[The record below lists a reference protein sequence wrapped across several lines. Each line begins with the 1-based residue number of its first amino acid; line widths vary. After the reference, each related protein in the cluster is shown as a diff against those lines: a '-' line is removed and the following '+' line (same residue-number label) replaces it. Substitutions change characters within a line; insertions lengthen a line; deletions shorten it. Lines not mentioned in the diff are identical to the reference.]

1 MNKWTPSVEEK
12 MFLSVQKP
20 RAESPTTSLLS
31 MKSNQSMGYPPD
43 FSQEPLPDDNK
54 EVESLDSEDALKI
67 THNLLDRRSET
78 LLTVQQDIKAKLKHK
93 YQHISEGIGH
103 HGNQS
108 LFKDIYTELY
118 ITEGGSGGLN
128 NEHEVRQMEMAS
140 KKQTTQETPIKCND
154 IFKPLPGQGKPI
166 RTVLTKGIAGIG
178 KTVSVQKVI
187 LDWAEGKANQ
197 DVHFMF
203 PLPFRD
209 LNLKKDQYSLMQ
221 LLSHYFS
228 ELKEIDS
235 IEDGETKTVFIF
247 DGLDECRLPLD
258 FKNKEK
264 CCDVTKPTSV
274 DVLLTNLIK
283 GNLLPSAHLWITTRP
298 AAANQI
304 PPDCIDRVTEVRGFN
319 DPQKEEYFRKK
330 ITDQNLAN
338 EIIKNM
344 KTSRSLHIMCHM
356 PVFCWISATVLE
368 MILKE
373 AWKDEVPKT
382 LTQMYSHFILI
393 QIIVKNRKYNK
404 ATETNPKELSQ
415 SDKEMILKLA
425 KLAFQQLQKG
435 NLIFYEED
443 LRECGLEVTEA
454 SEYSALCTEIFKEES
469 GLDQEKV
476 YSFVHLSIQEFLAAV
491 HALESCLDKKE
502 NVFSPTSDDEEK
514 ESIQLSDLHKSAVDQ
529 ALKSKNGHL
538 DLFLR
543 FLLGLSLESN
553 QNLLRGLLTQTGS
566 TTKSHK
572 KTVERTVRYLSDKI
586 VEESSPERIIN
597 LFHCLNELGSN
608 SLVEDMQT
616 SLRSGTLSA
625 TRLEPDQCS
634 ALAYLLLM
642 SEEVL
647 EEFDLKTYNTSEEGY
662 QRLLP
667 VVKTCK
673 RALLDGCELTY
684 KSCETLAS
692 ALQTPNSPLREL
704 DLSYNDLGDRGL
716 ELLCVGLTS
725 PLCNIQTL
733 VLHGCKLTYE
743 SCETLASALQTPNS
757 PLRELDLSYNDL
769 GDRGVE
775 LLCVGLTSPLCNIQT
790 LVLGQCGLTEG
801 CCSDLASVLS
811 SPNSQLKQL
820 ELRDN
825 DLQDS
830 GVTLL
835 SAGLEDPDCKLH
847 TLGLSGCLVT
857 EEGCAALSSALR
869 SNPSHLKELDLS
881 YNHPGD
887 SAGGLLSA
895 ALVDP
900 TYKLMKLNVD
910 HGGECWLKSGLRKY
924 ACHLT
929 LDPNTANPNLILSE
943 GNRKVTWVKEEQ
955 HYEDHPDRFDYHPQ
969 VLCKEGLSGCRYYWE
984 VERDG
989 DVAYIGVV
997 YKGLKRKGDE
1007 DDSRI
1012 GSNRESWCLVC
1023 SYSGST
1029 FFHAGVSRRSIP
1041 RPDSNR
1047 VGVYLDWPAGTLTFY
1062 SVSSSGTLTHLYTRH
1077 TTFTEPLYPGFKV
1090 YSSSVTLCQI
1100 DDQHIQRDHG
1110 GESWIKPGPED
1121 TRDHGGECWIKS
1133 GPEDTRDHGGECCV
1147 KPGPEK
1153 LIPQS
1158 CKTCDHVEDSTHWLQ
1173 IEPLTSTVQGVTMFR
1188 HRTPKGNYEC
1198 TVSGLRWLCERDVI
1212 LKYHFRN
1219 WDPYTQLLK
1228 DMQYTQGGPL
1238 LDITMELGELEEVH
1252 LPHFVCLG
1260 TNPSLRNEMKILHVE
1275 EHGVSLEEVHEVTR
1289 FHAKILHPKFSAI
1302 SLILRL
1308 LSWNVD
1314 VHCELMLYLTVMK
1327 ETLISRLYLFPW
1339 NPGQIQA
1346 VEQQESKFQGSK
1358 RFPITRPEQSFKL
1371 YSSIRLNIPCSTS
1384 INPQF
1389 TLPKQSLSLQ
1399 KIHFIQ
1405 RDTTPSFFKAVVKM
1419 TGIDIEMELF
1429 SDDEMTVWKENVPK
1443 DEYITDTHSTSAVSG
1458 AGRPAE
1464 SSLTGSA
1471 EHQLLSVR
1479 AEFVKRVSGPVLNE
1493 LLDRLLQHTV
1503 INQEDMES
1511 VKVIAERAEKA
1522 RDIIDMVLRK
1532 GTESCSRMMNLLGEL
1547 DPYLCSQLQIN
1558 SVGLPS

>member
-1 MNKWTPSVEEK
+1 MTQDTSSK
-12 MFLSVQKP
+12 SVQKP

-31 MKSNQSMGYPPD
+31 MKSDQPPA
-43 FSQEPLPDDNK
+43 FSQEPFPDDNK
-54 EVESLDSEDALKI
+54 EVESLDSEDPLKI
-67 THNLLDRRSET
+67 PHNLLDRRSQT

-103 HGNQS
+103 YGNQS
-108 LFKDIYTELY
+108 LLKDIYTELY

-128 NEHEVRQMEMAS
+128 NKHEVRQIEMAS
-140 KKQTTQETPIKCND
+140 KKQTTQKTPIKCND
-154 IFKPLPGQGKPI
+154 IFKPLPGQDKPI

-187 LDWAEGKANQ
+187 LDWAEGKENK

-221 LLSHYFS
+221 LLSHYFP

-235 IEDGETKTVFIF
+235 IEDGETKIVFIF

-258 FKNKEK
+258 FKNNEK

-274 DVLLTNLIK
+274 DVLLTNLIE
-283 GNLLPSAHLWITTRP
+283 GNLLPSALLWITSRP
-298 AAANQI
+298 AATNQI
-304 PPDCIDRVTEVRGFN
+304 PPECVDQVTEVRGFN

-330 ITDQNLAN
+330 IPDQNLAN
-338 EIIKNM
+338 DIIKHM

-373 AWKDEVPKT
+373 AEKDEVPKT
-382 LTQMYSHFILI
+382 LTQMYSHFMLI
-393 QIIVKNRKYNK
+393 QTIVKNKKYNK
-404 ATETNPKELSQ
+404 ATETNPKDLSQ

-443 LRECGLEVTEA
+443 LRECGLDVTEA
-454 SEYSALCTEIFKEES
+454 SVYSALCTEIFKEES
-469 GLDQEKV
+469 GLYQEKV

-502 NVFSPTSDDEEK
+502 NVFSPNNDDGDDYDADDYEYYDDFEDYDD
-514 ESIQLSDLHKSAVDQ
+514 ESIQLSDLLRSAVYQ
-529 ALKSKNGHL
+529 ALKSENGHL

-553 QNLLRGLLTQTGS
+553 QNLLRCLLTQTGC
-566 TTKSHK
+566 TTETNE
-572 KTVERTVRYLSDKI
+572 KTVKRTVGYLSYKI
-586 VEESSPERIIN
+586 KRESSPERIIN
-597 LFHCLNELGSN
+597 LFHCLNELCAN

-616 SLRSGTLSA
+616 SLRSGTLSE

-647 EEFDLKTYNTSEEGY
+647 EEFDLKPYNTSEEGY

-673 RALLDGCELTY
+673 RALLDGCKLTY

-692 ALQTPNSPLREL
+692 ALQTPNSPLRDL
-704 DLSYNDLGDRGL
+704 NLSYNDLR
-716 ELLCVGLTS
+716 
-725 PLCNIQTL
+725 
-733 VLHGCKLTYE
+733 
-743 SCETLASALQTPNS
+743 
-757 PLRELDLSYNDL
+757 
-769 GDRGVE
+769 DRGVE

-847 TLGLSGCLVT
+847 TLGLSGCLLT

-869 SNPSHLKELDLS
+869 LNPSHLKELDLS

-910 HGGECWLKSGLRKY
+910 HGGECRLKSGLRKY
-924 ACHLT
+924 ACYLT
-929 LDPNTANPNLILSE
+929 PDPNTVNPNLILSE
-943 GNRKVTWVKEEQ
+943 RNRKVTRVKEEQ
-955 HYEDHPDRFDYHPQ
+955 HYEDHPDRLDCLYQ
-969 VLCKEGLSGCRYYWE
+969 VLCREGLSGSRYYWE

-989 DVAYIGVV
+989 YWADIGVV
-997 YKGLKRKGDE
+997 YKGMKRKGRE
-1007 DDSRI
+1007 DDSWI
-1012 GSNRESWCLVC
+1012 GANRKSWCLVC
-1023 SYSGST
+1023 SDGLYS
-1029 FFHAGVSRRSIP
+1029 FFHVGVSRIISGP
-1041 RPDSNR
+1041 VSNR
-1047 VGVYLDWPAGTLTFY
+1047 VGVYLDWPAGTLSFY
-1062 SVSSSGTLTHLYTRH
+1062 SVSSSGTLTHLHTEH
-1077 TTFTEPLYPGFKV
+1077 TTFTEPLYPGFRF

-1110 GESWIKPGPED
+1110 GESWIKPGP
-1121 TRDHGGECWIKS
+1121 GKW
-1133 GPEDTRDHGGECCV
+1133 
-1147 KPGPEK
+1147 
-1153 LIPQS
+1153 IPQS

-1173 IEPLTSTVQGVTMFR
+1173 IEPLTSTVQGVKMFR
-1188 HRTPKGNYEC
+1188 HRTPKGSYEC

-1219 WDPYTQLLK
+1219 WEPYSQLLK
-1228 DMQYTQGGPL
+1228 VMQYTQGGPL

-1289 FHAKILHPKFSAI
+1289 FHAKILHPKFSVI
-1302 SLILRL
+1302 SVIL
-1308 LSWNVD
+1308 SYIYPWNVD
-1314 VHCELMLYLTVMK
+1314 VHCDVVLYMAVKRSTV
-1327 ETLISRLYLFPW
+1327 ISRLYLLLRNSSQKEAVREQEKNQVSKGFSEFVLSSPNGPLKLNSLFAFK
-1339 NPGQIQA
+1339 NPH
-1346 VEQQESKFQGSK
+1346 
-1358 RFPITRPEQSFKL
+1358 
-1371 YSSIRLNIPCSTS
+1371 STS
-1384 INPQF
+1384 INPEKIQL
-1389 TLPKQSLSLQ
+1389 LPA
-1399 KIHFIQ
+1399 
-1405 RDTTPSFFKAVVKM
+1405 DTTPSCCQM
-1419 TGIDIEMELF
+1419 IMGNTGVDIEMELIGE
-1429 SDDEMTVWKENVPK
+1429 DERTVWKSVVSK
-1443 DEYITDTHSTSAVSG
+1443 DLYSKDSHPTTLTLIG
-1458 AGRPAE
+1458 IPAE
-1464 SSLTGSA
+1464 EFLQNHRAILIQGVKNPMPIADVLRSKRMIGDEEYSRIKA
-1471 EHQLLSVR
+1471 ETTEQDR
-1479 AEFVKRVSGPVLNE
+1479 MRE
-1493 LLDRLLQHTV
+1493 LLRSVLPKGPEVTGACLKALIEHEHHLV
-1503 INQEDMES
+1503 KYLSES
-1511 VKVIAERAEKA
+1511 S
-1522 RDIIDMVLRK
+1522 
-1532 GTESCSRMMNLLGEL
+1532 T
-1547 DPYLCSQLQIN
+1547 
-1558 SVGLPS
+1558 

>member
-1 MNKWTPSVEEK
+1 MTQDTSSKS
-12 MFLSVQKP
+12 SQKP

-31 MKSNQSMGYPPD
+31 MKSDQPPA

-54 EVESLDSEDALKI
+54 EVESLDNEDALKI
-67 THNLLDRRSET
+67 THILLDRRSQT

-118 ITEGGSGGLN
+118 ITEGGSGGVS
-128 NEHEVRQMEMAS
+128 NEHEVRQIEMAS

-154 IFKPLPGQGKPI
+154 IFKPLPGQDKPI

-197 DVHFMF
+197 DVNFMF

-221 LLSHYFS
+221 LLSHYFP

-258 FKNKEK
+258 FKNNKK
-264 CCDVTKPTSV
+264 CCDVRKPTSV
-274 DVLLTNLIK
+274 DVLLTNLIEK
-283 GNLLPSAHLWITTRP
+283 NLLPSALLWITSRP

-304 PPDCIDRVTEVRGFN
+304 PPECVDQVSELRGFN

-330 ITDQNLAN
+330 ITDQNMAN
-338 EIIKNM
+338 EIIKHM
-344 KTSRSLHIMCHM
+344 KKSRILHIMCHI

-368 MILKE
+368 MMLKVAE
-373 AWKDEVPKT
+373 KDEVPKT
-382 LTQMYSHFILI
+382 LTQIYSHFILI

-415 SDKEMILKLA
+415 SDKAMILKLA

-443 LRECGLEVTEA
+443 LRECGLDVTEA

-469 GLDQEKV
+469 GLYQEKV

-491 HALESCLDKKE
+491 HALESYVLKSDVLKSDVLKSDVLKSDVLKSDVLKSDK
-502 NVFSPTSDDEEK
+502 
-514 ESIQLSDLHKSAVDQ
+514 LSDLHRTAVDQ
-529 ALKSKNGHL
+529 ALKSENGHL

-566 TTKSHK
+566 TTQNN
-572 KTVERTVRYLSDKI
+572 EETVRYLSDKI
-586 VEESSPERIIN
+586 EEESSPERIIN
-597 LFHCLNELGSN
+597 LFHCLNELGAN

-616 SLRSGTLSA
+616 SLRSGTLSE
-625 TRLEPDQCS
+625 TELKPNQCS

-647 EEFDLKTYNTSEEGY
+647 EEFDLKTYNTSKEGY
-662 QRLLP
+662 QKLLP

-673 RALLDGCELTY
+673 RALLDRCELTC
-684 KSCETLAS
+684 KFCETL
-692 ALQTPNSPLREL
+692 T
-704 DLSYNDLGDRGL
+704 
-716 ELLCVGLTS
+716 
-725 PLCNIQTL
+725 
-733 VLHGCKLTYE
+733 
-743 SCETLASALQTPNS
+743 SALQTPNS

-801 CCSDLASVLS
+801 CCSDLASILS

-847 TLGLSGCLVT
+847 TLGLDGCNLTYESCETLASALQTPNSPLRELDLSNNDLEDRGVELLCVGLTSPYCKLHTLGLDGCKLTYESCETLASALQTPNSPLGELDLSNNDLEDRGVELLCVGLTSPFRNIQTLVLSGCLVT

-910 HGGECWLKSGLRKY
+910 HGGECRLKSGLRKY

-943 GNRKVTWVKEEQ
+943 GNRKVTLLVEKQ
-955 HYEDHPDRFDYHPQ
+955 HYEDHPDRFDIHPD
-969 VLCKEGLSGCRYYWE
+969 VVCREGLSGCRYYWE
-984 VERDG
+984 VECDG
-989 DVAYIGVV
+989 PGANIGVV
-997 YKGLKRKGDE
+997 YKGMKRKGGG
-1007 DDSRI
+1007 DDSLGI
-1012 GSNRESWCLVC
+1012 
-1023 SYSGST
+1023 T
-1029 FFHAGVSRRSIP
+1029 P
-1041 RPDSNR
+1041 P
-1047 VGVYLDWPAGTLTFY
+1047 
-1062 SVSSSGTLTHLYTRH
+1062 
-1077 TTFTEPLYPGFKV
+1077 
-1090 YSSSVTLCQI
+1090 
-1100 DDQHIQRDHG
+1100 
-1110 GESWIKPGPED
+1110 
-1121 TRDHGGECWIKS
+1121 
-1133 GPEDTRDHGGECCV
+1133 
-1147 KPGPEK
+1147 
-1153 LIPQS
+1153 PQ
-1158 CKTCDHVEDSTHWLQ
+1158 
-1173 IEPLTSTVQGVTMFR
+1173 
-1188 HRTPKGNYEC
+1188 
-1198 TVSGLRWLCERDVI
+1198 
-1212 LKYHFRN
+1212 
-1219 WDPYTQLLK
+1219 
-1228 DMQYTQGGPL
+1228 
-1238 LDITMELGELEEVH
+1238 
-1252 LPHFVCLG
+1252 
-1260 TNPSLRNEMKILHVE
+1260 
-1275 EHGVSLEEVHEVTR
+1275 
-1289 FHAKILHPKFSAI
+1289 
-1302 SLILRL
+1302 
-1308 LSWNVD
+1308 
-1314 VHCELMLYLTVMK
+1314 
-1327 ETLISRLYLFPW
+1327 
-1339 NPGQIQA
+1339 
-1346 VEQQESKFQGSK
+1346 
-1358 RFPITRPEQSFKL
+1358 
-1371 YSSIRLNIPCSTS
+1371 
-1384 INPQF
+1384 
-1389 TLPKQSLSLQ
+1389 
-1399 KIHFIQ
+1399 
-1405 RDTTPSFFKAVVKM
+1405 
-1419 TGIDIEMELF
+1419 
-1429 SDDEMTVWKENVPK
+1429 
-1443 DEYITDTHSTSAVSG
+1443 
-1458 AGRPAE
+1458 
-1464 SSLTGSA
+1464 
-1471 EHQLLSVR
+1471 
-1479 AEFVKRVSGPVLNE
+1479 
-1493 LLDRLLQHTV
+1493 
-1503 INQEDMES
+1503 
-1511 VKVIAERAEKA
+1511 
-1522 RDIIDMVLRK
+1522 
-1532 GTESCSRMMNLLGEL
+1532 
-1547 DPYLCSQLQIN
+1547 
-1558 SVGLPS
+1558 

>member
-1 MNKWTPSVEEK
+1 MTQDTSSK
-12 MFLSVQKP
+12 SVQKP
-20 RAESPTTSLLS
+20 RAESPAPSLLS
-31 MKSNQSMGYPPD
+31 MKSDQPPA

-67 THNLLDRRSET
+67 THNLLDRRSQT

-93 YQHISEGIGH
+93 YQHISEGIG
-103 HGNQS
+103 NQS
-108 LFKDIYTELY
+108 LLKDIYTELY
-118 ITEGGSGGLN
+118 ITEGGSGGVN
-128 NEHEVRQMEMAS
+128 NEHEVRQIEMAS

-154 IFKPLPGQGKPI
+154 IFKPLAGQDKPI

-178 KTVSVQKVI
+178 KTVLVQKVI

-228 ELKEIDS
+228 ELKEIDN

-258 FKNKEK
+258 FKNNER

-283 GNLLPSAHLWITTRP
+283 GNLLPSALLWITSRP

-304 PPDCIDRVTEVRGFN
+304 PPECVDQVTEVRGFN

-338 EIIKNM
+338 EIIKHM

-368 MILKE
+368 MMLKE
-373 AWKDEVPKT
+373 AEKDEVPKT
-382 LTQMYSHFILI
+382 LTQMFTHFTLI
-393 QIIVKNRKYNK
+393 QIIVMNKKYNK

-443 LRECGLEVTEA
+443 LRECGLDVTEA

-469 GLDQEKV
+469 GLNQEKV
-476 YSFVHLSIQEFLAAV
+476 YSFVHLSLQEFLAAV

-502 NVFSPTSDDEEK
+502 NVFSTTSEDEEE
-514 ESIQLSDLHKSAVDQ
+514 ESIQLFDLHRRAVDQ
-529 ALKSKNGHL
+529 ALKSENGHL

-566 TTKSHK
+566 TTQSNEE
-572 KTVERTVRYLSDKI
+572 TVERTVRYLSDKI
-586 VEESSPERIIN
+586 ERESSPERIIN
-597 LFHCLNELGSN
+597 LFHCLNELGAN

-616 SLRSGTLSA
+616 SLRSGTLSE
-625 TRLEPDQCS
+625 TRLKPDQCS

-647 EEFDLKTYNTSEEGY
+647 EEFDLKTYTTSEECY
-662 QRLLP
+662 QRLMP

-673 RALLDGCELTY
+673 RALL
-684 KSCETLAS
+684 A
-692 ALQTPNSPLREL
+692 
-704 DLSYNDLGDRGL
+704 
-716 ELLCVGLTS
+716 
-725 PLCNIQTL
+725 
-733 VLHGCKLTYE
+733 GCKLTYK

-857 EEGCAALSSALR
+857 EEGCAALSLALR
-869 SNPSHLKELDLS
+869 SNPCHLKELDLS

-900 TYKLMKLNVD
+900 TDKLMKLNVD
-910 HGGECWLKSGLRKY
+910 HGGEFRLKPGLTKY

-929 LDPNTANPNLILSE
+929 LDPNTANPKLILSK
-943 GNRKVTWVKEEQ
+943 GNRKVTRVEEEQ
-955 HYEDHPDRFDYHPQ
+955 HYEDHPDRFDRHPQ
-969 VLCKEGLSGCRYYWE
+969 VLCREGLSGSRYYWE
-984 VERDG
+984 VEKGGDG
-989 DVAYIGVV
+989 ALIGVV
-997 YKGLKRKGDE
+997 YKGMKRKGKE
-1007 DDSRI
+1007 DDSWI
-1012 GSNRESWCLVC
+1012 GANRKSWCLFC
-1023 SYSGST
+1023 SNRGYD
-1029 FFHAGVSRRSIP
+1029 FYHAVRRSIP
-1041 RPDSNR
+1041 GPVSNR
-1047 VGVYLDWPAGTLTFY
+1047 VAVYLDWPAGTLSFY
-1062 SVSSSGTLTHLYTRH
+1062 SVSSSGTLTHHYTEH
-1077 TTFTEPLYPGFKV
+1077 TTFTEPLYPGFGFGFAFHSS
-1090 YSSSVTLCQI
+1090 YSSVTLCQI
-1100 DDQHIQRDHG
+1100 DDQHIQ
-1110 GESWIKPGPED
+1110 S
-1121 TRDHGGECWIKS
+1121 
-1133 GPEDTRDHGGECCV
+1133 RDHGGECCI
-1147 KPGPEK
+1147 KPGPEN
-1153 LIPQS
+1153 
-1158 CKTCDHVEDSTHWLQ
+1158 TRDQ
-1173 IEPLTSTVQGVTMFR
+1173 IC
-1188 HRTPKGNYEC
+1188 EC
-1198 TVSGLRWLCERDVI
+1198 
-1212 LKYHFRN
+1212 
-1219 WDPYTQLLK
+1219 
-1228 DMQYTQGGPL
+1228 
-1238 LDITMELGELEEVH
+1238 
-1252 LPHFVCLG
+1252 
-1260 TNPSLRNEMKILHVE
+1260 
-1275 EHGVSLEEVHEVTR
+1275 
-1289 FHAKILHPKFSAI
+1289 
-1302 SLILRL
+1302 
-1308 LSWNVD
+1308 
-1314 VHCELMLYLTVMK
+1314 
-1327 ETLISRLYLFPW
+1327 
-1339 NPGQIQA
+1339 
-1346 VEQQESKFQGSK
+1346 
-1358 RFPITRPEQSFKL
+1358 
-1371 YSSIRLNIPCSTS
+1371 
-1384 INPQF
+1384 
-1389 TLPKQSLSLQ
+1389 
-1399 KIHFIQ
+1399 
-1405 RDTTPSFFKAVVKM
+1405 
-1419 TGIDIEMELF
+1419 
-1429 SDDEMTVWKENVPK
+1429 
-1443 DEYITDTHSTSAVSG
+1443 
-1458 AGRPAE
+1458 
-1464 SSLTGSA
+1464 
-1471 EHQLLSVR
+1471 
-1479 AEFVKRVSGPVLNE
+1479 
-1493 LLDRLLQHTV
+1493 
-1503 INQEDMES
+1503 
-1511 VKVIAERAEKA
+1511 
-1522 RDIIDMVLRK
+1522 
-1532 GTESCSRMMNLLGEL
+1532 
-1547 DPYLCSQLQIN
+1547 
-1558 SVGLPS
+1558 